1 MPRYFDRYEEFRQN
15 NTIKPIPGITI
26 PIVGSDKKVVYKS
39 DSRMDRLSQEYYGVP
54 FYGWLIMLCNQ
65 KYGGMEFDIPAN
77 EVIIV
82 PFPLD
87 SALSRYVTA
96 VKEHKDLNG

>member
-1 MPRYFDRYEEFRQN
+1 MPRYFDRYEEFREGNSIQ
-15 NTIKPIPGITI
+15 PIPGIRI
-26 PIVGSDKKVVYKS
+26 PLADTDKKVVYKEN
-39 DSRMDRLSQEYYGVP
+39 SRMDKISQEYYGLP

-65 KYGGMEFDIPAN
+65 EFGGLEFDIPTN
-77 EVIIV
+77 QVIIV

-87 SALSRYVTA
+87 SALSRYLAA